1 MTNPKSNST
10 TLARDRLPFITK
22 LIYGFGDWGNTT
34 TSTIF
39 GFFFAFFLNNIAGV
53 EPLFAFPVLLIGGIW
68 DAINDPIIGVWSD
81 RIHTRWGRRR
91 PFFLIGALPYAIT
104 FILLFLVPPIH
115 SQVGKCIYYSL
126 VYIAFDTMFTFVAVP
141 YTALTP
147 ELTEDYDERT
157 RLNGYRMFVSMAG
170 GLIAAVALPIIVD
183 SFVNKAKGY
192 LVTAI
197 IFGLLAAIPYLLLF
211 FFIKE
216 KYQDTPKSDLNIFSG
231 FAYTWHNIAFRFASG
246 VYMTAWVTVSLAGAL
261 FQYYLVYWLRM
272 PKQVDIVLGLMMLSA
287 TVFIPVMVWMANR
300 LGKQKAY
307 LIAVGWWVLVML
319 AISFLPQN
327 SGIAVYFLAA
337 GAGFG
342 VAAAHVIPWSIVP
355 DVIESDELE
364 RGHRREGTFYGFMVF
379 LQKTGSAAA
388 LGLMQLILYFS
399 GYVTPPVGFPPENV
413 GQPYSAVFAIRMLIG
428 PLPAVLLA
436 ISMYLIWRYPIN
448 KQKHQEIRAELAKK
462 REQALSE
469 GES

>member
-1 MTNPKSNST
+1 MTASNQTT
-10 TLARDRLPFITK
+10 TLSKDRLPFLTK

-91 PFFLIGALPYAIT
+91 PFFLIGALPFAIT

-115 SQVGKCIYYSL
+115 SQAGKCMYYSL
-126 VYIAFDTMFTFVAVP
+126 VYIAFDTMYTFCSVP
-141 YTALTP
+141 YSALTP

-170 GLIAAVALPIIVD
+170 GLIAAIALPMIVD

-192 LVTAI
+192 LVTAT
-197 IFGLLAAIPYLLLF
+197 IFGLFASVPYLLLF
-211 FFIKE
+211 FFMKE
-216 KYQDTPKSDLNIFSG
+216 KYQDAPKSDLNIFSG

-261 FQYYLVYWLRM
+261 FQYYVVYWLHM
-272 PKQVDIVLGLMMLSA
+272 PRQVDIVLGLMMLSA
-287 TVFIPVMVWMANR
+287 TVFIPVIVKLANK

-319 AISFLPQN
+319 AISFLPQTAKI
-327 SGIAVYFLAA
+327 GAYFLVAA
-337 GAGFG
+337 AGFG
-342 VAAAHVIPWSIVP
+342 IAAAHVIPWSIVP
-355 DVIESDELE
+355 DVIEADELE
-364 RGHRREGTFYGFMVF
+364 RGNRREGTFYGFMVF

-388 LGLMQLILYFS
+388 LGLMQLVLHFS
-399 GYVTPPVGFPPENV
+399 GYVTPPAGFAPENV
-413 GQPYSAVFAIRMLIG
+413 GQPPSAVFAIRMLIG
-428 PLPAVLLA
+428 PVPAVLLA

-448 KQKHQEIRAELAKK
+448 KEKHEQIRAELAEK
-462 REQALSE
+462 RANLISE
-469 GES
+469 G